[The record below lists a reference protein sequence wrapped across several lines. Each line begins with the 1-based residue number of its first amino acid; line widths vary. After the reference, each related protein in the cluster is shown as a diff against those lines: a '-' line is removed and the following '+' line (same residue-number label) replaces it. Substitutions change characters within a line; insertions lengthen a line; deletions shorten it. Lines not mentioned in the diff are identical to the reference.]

1 MKELTK
7 QKEINS
13 AKIKLD
19 AQRREFQVKLSFI
32 FNTLKVIVIL
42 SFTELPYIR
51 N

>member
-1 MKELTK
+1 MKKLTK

-13 AKIKLD
+13 AKSKLD
-19 AQRREFQVKLSFI
+19 AQRTEFQGKLSFF

-42 SFTELPYIR
+42 SFTKSPYIR